1 MSCILYNIQCR
12 HTENIITVTDV
23 DHALSVVST
32 HIPY

>member
-1 MSCILYNIQCR
+1 MSCILYN
-12 HTENIITVTDV
+12 TENIITVTDV